1 MKVSL
6 VKVNGIIWSGE
17 ADSVVVPGGE
27 GEMTV
32 LPNHVPLV
40 SALRKG
46 RVVVKKDNSEVY
58 THEVEKGVLEI
69 TGSRVSVLL

>member
-1 MKVSL
+1 MQVHL
-6 VKVNGIIWSGE
+6 VKVNGILFSGE
-17 ADSVVVPGGE
+17 ADAVVVPGGE

-46 RVVVKKDNSEVY
+46 SVIVRKDNEEVY
-58 THEVEKGVLEI
+58 RHEVEKGVLEI
-69 TGSRVSVLL
+69 TGERVSILL